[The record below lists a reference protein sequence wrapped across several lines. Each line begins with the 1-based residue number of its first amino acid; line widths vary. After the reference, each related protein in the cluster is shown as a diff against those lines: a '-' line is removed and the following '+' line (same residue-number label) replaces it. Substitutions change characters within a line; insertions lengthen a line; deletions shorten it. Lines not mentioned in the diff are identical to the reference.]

1 MSKCKRI
8 RARQSTNR
16 RKHAI
21 KPSCKK
27 QLTIIKTYASR
38 SWNIKNT
45 HTHKKKKKKKK
56 SKSFQ
61 KLVVLWI
68 TRKEG
73 EKDVQGKRGK
83 KNRIIRKVF
92 IPCMTKIQTI
102 EISTSLG
109 IGCLLDSSR

>member
-1 MSKCKRI
+1 MQKNK
-8 RARQSTNR
+8 STNR

-56 SKSFQ
+56 Q
-61 KLVVLWI
+61 VLPKAGCAMDYKKGR
-68 TRKEG
+68 RKG
-73 EKDVQGKRGK
+73 CSREKGK

>member
-1 MSKCKRI
+1 MVVVW
-8 RARQSTNR
+8 
-16 RKHAI
+16 I
-21 KPSCKK
+21 KK
-27 QLTIIKTYASR
+27 
-38 SWNIKNT
+38 
-45 HTHKKKKKKKK
+45 
-56 SKSFQ
+56 
-61 KLVVLWI
+61 
-68 TRKEG
+68 KEG